1 MKLPD
6 VTDYLLLTD
15 DWQPLPLVT
24 MTEES
29 ELALRNKS
37 FQKLLKKIGL
47 APPTNEQVQLHFCL
61 LHVYVVLHKLL

>member
-1 MKLPD
+1 MQNF
-6 VTDYLLLTD
+6 VFFTD

-29 ELALRNKS
+29 ELALRDKS

-47 APPTNEQVQLHFCL
+47 APPSNEQVQILMLCTVVYCNCVL
-61 LHVYVVLHKLL
+61 LFT